1 MDNRSLISKLQTFL
15 IILAAVLML
24 VSCLRPSAA
33 TPDGTALASAPV
45 TTDSLSPEI
54 SEEPL
59 STFYVPASET
69 IDVRPV
75 PKPDEST
82 DMPVDL
88 PKYVPADPVMEMV
101 SSLSDEELI
110 GQMVMCGFSG
120 VSSPSSDFLAF
131 MEKYKV
137 GNVIL
142 FGDNIETDEQ
152 TRKLTSVLNE
162 HNPVKDIPLFISTD
176 LEGGSVRRFNS
187 WKPNILSAKRL
198 YQKDDPEFTYEQ
210 FLRISGRLKECG
222 INMNLAPVLDMS
234 KNQDATFLGTRIFG
248 GDPERVSEQ
257 ANAAVAGIKDGGVV
271 SIGKHYPGHG
281 GSNEDSHART
291 PVINSTLEEMNGYEL
306 IPFRSAVENGIDGI
320 LVGHLLYPEV
330 DGEIAS
336 VSHRFITEI
345 LREDMGFDGLVM
357 SDDMRMGGITG
368 KYSAG
373 EAAVRFI
380 EAGGDMVLIGK
391 RAGLQEQV
399 FESIYEALD
408 SGRITRE
415 RLEESALRI
424 LRLKFSLKDGI

>member
-33 TPDGTALASAPV
+33 TPGETALASAPV

-75 PKPDEST
+75 PKPNEST

-88 PKYVPADPVMEMV
+88 PEYVPADPVMEMV

-210 FLRISGRLKECG
+210 FLRISVRLKECG

-257 ANAAVAGIKDGGVV
+257 ANAAVAGIKDGG
-271 SIGKHYPGHG
+271 
-281 GSNEDSHART
+281 
-291 PVINSTLEEMNGYEL
+291 
-306 IPFRSAVENGIDGI
+306 
-320 LVGHLLYPEV
+320 
-330 DGEIAS
+330 
-336 VSHRFITEI
+336 
-345 LREDMGFDGLVM
+345 
-357 SDDMRMGGITG
+357 
-368 KYSAG
+368 
-373 EAAVRFI
+373 
-380 EAGGDMVLIGK
+380 AGGTNCSPCGVKRVSLTPNIVGTEGPYKSASIMPTFAPAFAKATAKFAVTVLLPTPPLPLATAITF
-391 RAGLQEQV
+391 L
-399 FESIYEALD
+399 I
-408 SGRITRE
+408 SGCV
-415 RLEESALRI
+415 
-424 LRLKFSLKDGI
+424 